1 MSNRLVILHMLEQ
14 KQGKETTINLRNRT
28 GMNHQN
34 FKNAMHHNASYGFV
48 KRLDEIKDTG
58 PGRGRRPIN
67 HLWRLTAKGKRHLKN
82 QDDPIIDALTL
93 DLPNFTRIRKT
104 LNLPITMSNDEAV
117 MAWNELTDFYLP
129 YGEEPLKGLY
139 R

>member
-1 MSNRLVILHMLEQ
+1 MLDQ

-58 PGRGRRPIN
+58 PGSGRR
-67 HLWRLTAKGKRHLKN
+67 HLIQLWHIKTKGKRHLNN

-104 LNLPITMSNDEAV
+104 LNLPITMSNDETV
-117 MAWNELTDFYLP
+117 MAWNNLTDFYLP
-129 YGEEPLKGLY
+129 YGEEPLKELY
-139 R
+139 K

>member
-14 KQGKETTINLRNRT
+14 KQGKDTTVRLRHRT

-34 FKNAMHHNASYGFV
+34 FKNAMAHNASYGFV
-48 KRLDEIKDTG
+48 KRLELITDTS
-58 PGRGRRPIN
+58 PARGRRPIN
-67 HLWRLTAKGKRHLKN
+67 HLWRLTAKGKRHLTD
-82 QDDPIIDALTL
+82 QTDPIIDEVTL
-93 DLPNFTRIRKT
+93 ALPNFTRIRKT
-104 LNLPITMSNDEAV
+104 LNLPITMSNDEAI

-129 YGEEPLKGLY
+129 YGEEPLIGLY